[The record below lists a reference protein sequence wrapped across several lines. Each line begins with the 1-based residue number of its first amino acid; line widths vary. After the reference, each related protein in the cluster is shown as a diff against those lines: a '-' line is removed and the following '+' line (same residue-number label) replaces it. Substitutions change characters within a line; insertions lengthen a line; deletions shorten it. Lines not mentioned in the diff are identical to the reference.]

1 MPQYQDFGFQ
11 PRSRLEDVTQHTDQQ
26 EANRNHSAI
35 MF

>member
-11 PRSRLEDVTQHTDQQ
+11 PRSRLEEVAQHTDQQ
-26 EANRNHSAI
+26 EGNCNHSAI